1 MEKIQ
6 ERRMLTYVLS
16 CLINAA
22 IGLVFGLLV
31 GIVLA
36 IILPYG
42 GAIIMLNLPVVSTAA
57 FAFITANLYYVYFD
71 YKLSLDVN
79 AVCAG
84 DGVENESS
92 LVASILSVLTFGLYG
107 VYWRYKLAQRLRANA
122 PRYGFKMNVS
132 GKDIVAL
139 SVFSFGYIST
149 YELIRNM
156 NRIAKVYNEGS
167 ASNDYTLGGVQ

>member
-1 MEKIQ
+1 MEKNQ
-6 ERRMLTYVLS
+6 QREMKTYVLS
-16 CLINAA
+16 CLLNVGIGFVLGLI
-22 IGLVFGLLV
+22 IGLILGGIIGGLLV
-31 GIVLA
+31 ALEMAVGF
-36 IILPYG
+36 
-42 GAIIMLNLPVVSTAA
+42 S
-57 FAFITANLYYVYFD
+57 FISVNLYYIYFD

-92 LVASILSVLTFGLYG
+92 LVASVLSLITFGLYG
-107 VYWRYKLAQRLRANA
+107 VYWNYKLAQRLRANA
-122 PRYGFKMNVS
+122 PRYGFKMNVT
-132 GKDIVAL
+132 GKEIAAL

-149 YELIRNM
+149 YELIRTM